1 MEQQDTPKW
10 RKKPQ
15 GSESQRKVDKELQR
29 IKSLAVVSVLNK
41 SFQDITPPLPPAM
54 SPSSSLTTSSS
65 EQSSPSYKARSRSV
79 SSTSSTITK
88 TIVNRPIST
97 VHLPSHSVQKCETT
111 TDKDKT
117 PSLPTQPLPPPT
129 TTTTT
134 LSGQK
139 DNSVAEKELSH
150 DDLVTRSHID
160 EEKEVLQKRLAEL
173 QTLYDQSHQEADQL
187 REQQKTQC
195 QLLILQDK
203 LIQEMTDHIEDLNTN
218 SPVLD
223 DGICHSETEEKVMA
237 LLPKAQ
243 EDLSWLQTELEQ
255 LMPLKTKYESFISD
269 MTLQLK
275 AYDQKADELETLARE
290 IQKESRAQTLY
301 IDAKVQALVN
311 KVLERNEVISRLQYQ
326 MHTEKQLLPKIDN
339 TSSISTKS
347 AAESTHGG
355 IWEQYTHEFSGGTGN
370 STRSSMASTDT
381 APSRIYTSRWKGNH
395 IPPASPPPSLP
406 LPPIPNSS
414 VISRPKSIVSE
425 VSEYSNT
432 KSNKHVSI
440 DAVGGSTLRRSS
452 HQSEKVDTEMI
463 DAIKAAEAMSVTEA
477 TSAAEAAY
485 YKEFTEQLHAR
496 LSISKEIDDLRV
508 WQPTDFEEIQKK
520 LQSEYWPEISEK
532 DQHAFWKGMKKKLR
546 V

>member
-1 MEQQDTPKW
+1 MEQQETTKW

-54 SPSSSLTTSSS
+54 SPSSSLTTM
-65 EQSSPSYKARSRSV
+65 
-79 SSTSSTITK
+79 
-88 TIVNRPIST
+88 
-97 VHLPSHSVQKCETT
+97 
-111 TDKDKT
+111 
-117 PSLPTQPLPPPT
+117 
-129 TTTTT
+129 
-134 LSGQK
+134 
-139 DNSVAEKELSH
+139 
-150 DDLVTRSHID
+150 
-160 EEKEVLQKRLAEL
+160 LQKRLAEL

-187 REQQKTQC
+187 REQQKAQC
-195 QLLILQDK
+195 QLLVLQDK

-223 DGICHSETEEKVMA
+223 DRISHSETEKEVMA

-326 MHTEKQLLPKIDN
+326 MHTEKQVLPKIDN
-339 TSSISTKS
+339 TSSIR
-347 AAESTHGG
+347 
-355 IWEQYTHEFSGGTGN
+355 N

-381 APSRIYTSRWKGNH
+381 APSKIYTSRWKGSS

-414 VISRPKSIVSE
+414 VISRPKSVVSE

-440 DAVGGSTLRRSS
+440 DAV
-452 HQSEKVDTEMI
+452 
-463 DAIKAAEAMSVTEA
+463 AMSVTEA

-508 WQPTDFEEIQKK
+508 WQPSDFEEIQKK